1 MSKQNPR
8 VALTVP
14 ADLNDLLDKVASYQ
28 GIPKTRLITEILIEA
43 KPIFEQMLLAYEQL
57 EQNKEGALEVLKN
70 FGSQAVADA
79 STRTAELAQE
89 LAQMQK
95 GKKHD

>member
-28 GIPKTRLITEILIEA
+28 GIPKTRLITEILLECQ
-43 KPIFEQMLLAYEQL
+43 PIFEQMLSAYKLIE
-57 EQNKEGALEVLKN
+57 ENKEGTADIVKK
-70 FGSQAVADA
+70 FGAQAVVEA
-79 STRTAELAQE
+79 SSKTTSLAQE
-89 LAQMQK
+89 VASLGVK
-95 GKKHD
+95 SD